1 MATIQV
7 TTYALSWSIPNNKG
21 TVFLRLSNNSQG
33 QIEVDSAQELSA
45 LADILRSSSAV
56 FFDGQTHSL
65 QTGPKPP
72 GTA

>member
-1 MATIQV
+1 MPAIPV
-7 TTYALSWSIPNNKG
+7 TTYALNWSIPNNKG
-21 TVFLRLSNNSQG
+21 TVFLRLSNNTQG

-45 LADILRSSSAV
+45 LADILRASSQV
-56 FFDGQTHSL
+56 FFDGQTQSL